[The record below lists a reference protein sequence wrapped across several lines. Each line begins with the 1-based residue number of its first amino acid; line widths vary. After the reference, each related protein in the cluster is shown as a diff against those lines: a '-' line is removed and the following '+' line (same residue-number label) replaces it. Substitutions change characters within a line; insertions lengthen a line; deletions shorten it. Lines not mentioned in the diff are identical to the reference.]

1 MDRRRFIFTGI
12 SAAAAGTALVSD
24 ACSGSVGQNSF
35 PIPPVPPGS
44 RVHTLVVQY
53 ATTEIKGYRLRTRT
67 YGGRTIGPIIETR
80 PGETL
85 TMRIVNRLPPNPPAR
100 IPAGSVPIPVVKNS
114 MEAMDALFDG
124 HGVTPSGHINPMN
137 NPHGFNTTNLHVHGI
152 QTIPHIFA
160 PVGTS
165 DPMAPMIE
173 IDPGKSFL
181 YNFPVPADH
190 PSGLHWYHPHKHGS
204 TDVQVSGGM
213 AGLIVVRG
221 PIDQVPEIAAA
232 REIFIVAQSLN
243 VNPSKRHPRLYEREY
258 IAYKKPQDGGYSFG
272 TQFTMLTVNGEGTYW
287 VRNQTQTAPA
297 EFTPL
302 GIPEY
307 HVKPGEVVRL
317 RLLNGMNSIPLF
329 LALPGFETWEIGF
342 DGINTLEA
350 LELDMSGEGVTKI
363 TPENL
368 FTAPIRLAAQAN
380 RIELL
385 LRAPKKEGS
394 YVLSSLA
401 SDRIVPA
408 AGQKFNLAR
417 FVVAGTPVTM
427 GIPGK
432 LPKPTREYPLITEK
446 DIVAHRTFYFGQG
459 ARKDLLTGFGFFI
472 NDVLY
477 QEMVCPTRP
486 KVGTCEEW
494 RIENKTDDLHPFHLH
509 ENSFQLIA
517 INDVKQDPV
526 GIWDTFAIPPAVKGG
541 ANGSLTIRVRFKQ
554 WYGKT
559 VFHCHVL
566 PHEDTGMMQNIL
578 MS

>member
-1 MDRRRFIFTGI
+1 MDRRRFIVTGI
-12 SAAAAGTALVSD
+12 SAAAVGTVLVSD
-24 ACSGSVGQNSF
+24 ACSGSVGQNTF
-35 PIPPVPPGS
+35 LIPPVPPGP
-44 RVHTLVVQY
+44 RVHTLVVRY

-67 YGGRTIGPIIETR
+67 YNGRTIAPTIETR

-85 TMRIVNRLPPNPPAR
+85 TMRIVNRLPPNPRAQ
-100 IPAGSVPIPVVKNS
+100 IPQGSVPIPVIKDS
-114 MEAMDALFDG
+114 MEAMDALFYG
-124 HGVTPSGHINPMN
+124 HGVTPSGHINRMN

-160 PVGTS
+160 PLGTS

-181 YNFPVPADH
+181 YSFPIPADH

-221 PIDQVPEIAAA
+221 PIDHVPEIAAA

-243 VNPSKRHPRLYEREY
+243 VNPTKTHPVTYEREY
-258 IAYKKPQDGGYSFG
+258 IAYKKPADGGYSFG

-287 VRNQTQTAPA
+287 VRNPTKDKPA

-307 HVKPGEVVRL
+307 HVQPGEVVRV
-317 RLLNGMNSIPLF
+317 RLLNGTNSLPLF
-329 LALPGFETWEIGF
+329 LALPGFEAWEIGF

-350 LELDMSGEGVTKI
+350 LELDMSGDGVTTI

-401 SDRIVPA
+401 STESSRRPARSSTSPDSSSPA
-408 AGQKFNLAR
+408 AR
-417 FVVAGTPVTM
+417 
-427 GIPGK
+427 
-432 LPKPTREYPLITEK
+432 
-446 DIVAHRTFYFGQG
+446 
-459 ARKDLLTGFGFFI
+459 
-472 NDVLY
+472 
-477 QEMVCPTRP
+477 
-486 KVGTCEEW
+486 
-494 RIENKTDDLHPFHLH
+494 
-509 ENSFQLIA
+509 
-517 INDVKQDPV
+517 
-526 GIWDTFAIPPAVKGG
+526 
-541 ANGSLTIRVRFKQ
+541 
-554 WYGKT
+554 
-559 VFHCHVL
+559 
-566 PHEDTGMMQNIL
+566 
-578 MS
+578 